1 MGKIKVTINNRVVE
15 TYEGKTILE
24 VAKENGIHIPT
35 LCYLKNYTGTG
46 ACRVCQVEVEGARNL
61 CASCVYPVRDG
72 MVVKTNSKRALD
84 ARRRVVELIVSNHSK
99 DCLSCIR
106 NTNCELQR
114 LCQELGVREDAFKGE
129 KTTPTFDNFSDTIVR
144 DTSKCVLCGR
154 CVEACKKHQGLGV
167 LNYMNRGFK
176 TKVGPIFDMSMKD
189 VNCMQCGQCVNVCPV
204 GALFEKE
211 EIHNVID
218 ALNDPD
224 KYVVVQTAPAVRA
237 SLGEEFG
244 MPIGT
249 NVTGKMVHAL
259 KLLGFDKVYDTNFG
273 ADLTIMEEAYELIH
287 RVTEGGKLPM
297 ITSCSP
303 GWINYIEKNH
313 PDLLDNLSTCKSPHM
328 MFGAIVKSYFAEK
341 HNIDP
346 KKLYVVSI
354 MPCVA
359 KKGEKERPQMI
370 DEEGMKDVDA
380 VLTTRELGKLIRMF
394 GIDFTNLK
402 DEEFDQDLLGEYS
415 GAGVIFGASGG
426 VMEAALRTAADVLT
440 GEDLVEVDYH
450 NIRGE
455 RGLKEAT
462 IRLDDITMHV
472 AVAHSM
478 KLAEPL
484 LKEIEEGKSPYTFI
498 EIMGCPGG
506 CVNGGGQSYIR
517 ASIRNSGFDYLT
529 ARAKALYDEDMSLPV
544 RKSHKNSQIQK
555 LYSDYLDMPN
565 SPKAHHLL
573 HTTYTKKEKYNR

>member
-1 MGKIKVTINNRVVE
+1 
-15 TYEGKTILE
+15 
-24 VAKENGIHIPT
+24 
-35 LCYLKNYTGTG
+35 
-46 ACRVCQVEVEGARNL
+46 
-61 CASCVYPVRDG
+61 
-72 MVVKTNSKRALD
+72 
-84 ARRRVVELIVSNHSK
+84 
-99 DCLSCIR
+99 
-106 NTNCELQR
+106 
-114 LCQELGVREDAFKGE
+114 
-129 KTTPTFDNFSDTIVR
+129 
-144 DTSKCVLCGR
+144 
-154 CVEACKKHQGLGV
+154 
-167 LNYMNRGFK
+167 
-176 TKVGPIFDMSMKD
+176 
-189 VNCMQCGQCVNVCPV
+189 
-204 GALFEKE
+204 
-211 EIHNVID
+211 
-218 ALNDPD
+218 
-224 KYVVVQTAPAVRA
+224 
-237 SLGEEFG
+237 
-244 MPIGT
+244 
-249 NVTGKMVHAL
+249 
-259 KLLGFDKVYDTNFG
+259 
-273 ADLTIMEEAYELIH
+273 MEEAYELFH

-328 MFGAIVKSYFAEK
+328 MFGAIVKSYFAERN
-341 HNIDP
+341 NIDP
-346 KKLYVVSI
+346 KKICVVSI

-359 KKGEKERPQMI
+359 KKTEKERPQMI
-370 DEEGMKDVDA
+370 NEEGMKDVDI

-484 LKEIEEGKSPYTFI
+484 LKEIDEGKSPYTFI

-555 LYSDYLDMPN
+555 LYTDYLDMPN

-573 HTTYTKKEKYNR
+573 HTTYAKKEKYNR